1 MTNVYPERVATDEGT
16 SRKSHLIDIFYR
28 QNYSLVFNL
37 ARRMLSSEA
46 DAEDVT
52 QEVFLQVAKNI
63 HTFRGDAKITTWLYR
78 VTINNAL
85 LCRRQAARRRDRT
98 LGRAVDKVFNDSP
111 AHDRWADANEPR
123 AMHPRW

>member
-1 MTNVYPERVATDEGT
+1 MINVYPGRVTTDKEATREYYI
-16 SRKSHLIDIFYR
+16 IDNFYR
-28 QNYSLVFNL
+28 QNYSMVFFL

-78 VTINNAL
+78 VTVNTAL
-85 LCRRQAARRRDRT
+85 LCRRQARRRDRT

-111 AHDRWADANEPR
+111 AHDPWADANEPR
-123 AMHPRW
+123 AMHPQ